1 MPRPLAPHGTVAA
14 YKRHLKLREEPCEP
28 CREAKR
34 AARRGE
40 YEASKAPRA
49 DVVVPSTLPAAS
61 GADIADLED
70 IARTLTVSMR
80 AVAQESPE
88 KVAPI
93 ARELRATVL
102 AMGAG
107 SEKPKELS
115 LADQLAAAREA
126 RAARASG

>member
-1 MPRPLAPHGTVAA
+1 MPRPLAPHGTVSA
-14 YKRHLKLREEPCEP
+14 YKRHLKLREEPCEA
-28 CREAKR
+28 CRDAKR
-34 AARRGE
+34 AARRSE
-40 YEASKAPRA
+40 YEATKTPRA
-49 DVVVPSTLPAAS
+49 DSTVPSTPAALS
-61 GADIADLED
+61 STDIADLED
-70 IARTLTVSMR
+70 IARTLTASMR
-80 AVAQESPE
+80 AVAQETPE